1 MVMTLSF
8 SQTKTSRPGLKTS
21 QRCVLRLSNAISGCM
36 VPVQAY
42 SLEDRIDIT
51 KQSGKDDDD
60 DDEY

>member
-8 SQTKTSRPGLKTS
+8 SQTKTSQPGLKTS